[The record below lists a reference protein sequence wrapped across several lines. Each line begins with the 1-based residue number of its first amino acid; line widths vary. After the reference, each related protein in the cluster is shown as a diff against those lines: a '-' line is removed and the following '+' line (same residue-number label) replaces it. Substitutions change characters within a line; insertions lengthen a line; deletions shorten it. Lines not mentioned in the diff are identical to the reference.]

1 MEKQMEKV
9 DKMIDNLSDD
19 LSTYFPVFY
28 SEMIN
33 SRELK
38 DKLPRNYMVILN
50 SKYFENQPISRM
62 ADNLSISRTHVTAV
76 MDQLEKEGLLKRLP
90 DESDRRINRIMVTP
104 EGRKVRDKYHKIFK
118 EHTQQKLSLLSSQE
132 LDELYNS
139 IKTIKK
145 VTIKM
150 LRAK

>member
-1 MEKQMEKV
+1 MEKANEKM
-9 DKMIDNLSDD
+9 DKMTDD
-19 LSTYFPVFY
+19 LSVFLPIFF

-33 SRELK
+33 SKELK
-38 DKLPRNYMVILN
+38 EKLPLNYRILLASKYYEDQPMPMSMIADKLPM
-50 SKYFENQPISRM
+50 SRSHM
-62 ADNLSISRTHVTAV
+62 TGITDKLV
-76 MDQLEKEGLLKRLP
+76 KEGLLKRLP